1 MPKVSPKSL
10 LMSRTVWLA
19 IGQLTVGVAT
29 ALGSDS
35 LDLKLAGIIAAIKSI
50 VDILLRKST
59 KEEVVL

>member
-19 IGQLTVGVAT
+19 IGQLIVGVAT

-35 LDLKLAGIIAAIKSI
+35 LDLKLPGIIAAIKSI